1 MELYKITQVTGMRK
15 KRDAIKSKVDR
26 AIDRVEN
33 LEKAVGEC
41 LRQQERSSQA
51 DSEVGSRKK
60 ADRKCCISRRSM
72 CDSIPLCVFSCIYFL
87 FILY

>member
-1 MELYKITQVTGMRK
+1 MRK

-41 LRQQERSSQA
+41 LRQQERSSRA

>member
-1 MELYKITQVTGMRK
+1 MRK

-41 LRQQERSSQA
+41 LRQQERSSRA

-60 ADRKCCISRRSM
+60 QIENVVFQGGV
-72 CDSIPLCVFSCIYFL
+72 CVTAYLFVYLVVYIFL